1 MLESQKRVSESA
13 DSIELRQSGENSVLS
28 AVSIS
33 VSDSLTQVLRWVYW
47 WNSTETTPHAVG
59 EDRVLAQINTDFGT
73 KGMSSTELTAIVAAW
88 QANAISRETMFELF
102 RKGEV
107 LPAGRSN
114 QEEAQLVAKSGAH
127 SVTRPTNTVVNQAT
141 QSEAVK

>member
-1 MLESQKRVSESA
+1 VLGTRMLESQKRVGESA
-13 DSIELRQSGENSVLS
+13 DAIELRQSGENSVLS

-33 VSDSLTQVLRWVYW
+33 VGDSLTQVLRWVYW
-47 WNSTETTPHAVG
+47 WNSTEATPDAIG
-59 EDRVLAQINTDFGT
+59 EDLVLAQLNSDFGT
-73 KGMSSTELTAIVAAW
+73 KGMASDEITAIVAAW

-114 QEEAQLVAKSGAH
+114 QEELRLVGAN
-127 SVTRPTNTVVNQAT
+127 PKEKPITNETT
-141 QSEAVK
+141 QPEVLK

>member
-1 MLESQKRVSESA
+1 
-13 DSIELRQSGENSVLS
+13 VLS

-33 VSDSLTQVLRWVYW
+33 VGDSLTQVLRWVYW
-47 WNSTETTPHAVG
+47 WNSTEATPDAIG
-59 EDRVLAQINTDFGT
+59 EELVLAQLNADFGT
-73 KGMSSTELTAIVAAW
+73 KGMASDEITAIVAAW

-114 QEEAQLVAKSGAH
+114 QEELRLVGAN
-127 SVTRPTNTVVNQAT
+127 PKQQQITNETT
-141 QSEAVK
+141 QPEVLK